1 MAGYVVVQV
10 KINDP
15 VRFEEYRAMVPATLE
30 KYGGRFLVRGGA
42 TETLEGTWNPPRLVI
57 LEFDSV
63 EQAKRWW
70 DSKEYLE
77 PKRLRQAMNTSVEK
91 THQLVEA
98 AERRTPAMKFD
109 QMIAEGNQEGRALV
123 MAAIDALVAQ
133 TSALEDL
140 ARTLDLDSSGAQ
152 PF

>member
-1 MAGYVVVQV
+1 MQNLFMGQYQRINGDRVGGPSLAAYAGT
-10 KINDP
+10 KAP
-15 VRFEEYRAMVPATLE
+15 EASE
-30 KYGGRFLVRGGA
+30 
-42 TETLEGTWNPPRLVI
+42 
-57 LEFDSV
+57 
-63 EQAKRWW
+63 
-70 DSKEYLE
+70 
-77 PKRLRQAMNTSVEK
+77 RLRQAMNTSVEK

-109 QMIAEGNQEGRALV
+109 QMIAAGNQEGRALV
-123 MAAIDALVAQ
+123 MDAIDALVAQ